1 MSDTDI
7 WVLSAPED
15 AIASIEVLLASHQL
29 CASWYPQ
36 PISQNSFQARITAN
50 LAQRDVEDLVCK
62 LAKLCIAF
70 EVSVSGVE
78 PCSFLYHDGLGLRR
92 VALDASGEGVIRFGQ
107 LERLMELSQGSNAEL
122 KRLLRLASATAWYD
136 LLQPYMT
143 GSSSV
148 ELMPRAV

>member
-36 PISQNSFQARITAN
+36 PIAQNSFQARITAN
-50 LAQRDVEDLVCK
+50 LAQRDVENLVSK

-70 EVSVSGVE
+70 EVSVSGLE
-78 PCSFLYHDGLGLRR
+78 PCSFLYHDGLGLKR

-143 GSSSV
+143 GNSTV
-148 ELMPRAV
+148 LLMPRAV